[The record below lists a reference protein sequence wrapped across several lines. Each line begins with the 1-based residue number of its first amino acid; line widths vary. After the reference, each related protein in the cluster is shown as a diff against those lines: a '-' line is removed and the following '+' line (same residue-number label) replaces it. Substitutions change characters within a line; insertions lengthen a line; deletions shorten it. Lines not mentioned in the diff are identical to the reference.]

1 MAQVTEAPIREGE
14 LGWYVIHV
22 FTGQEEKIKGF
33 LEEEAKRLGI
43 SDQITQVLIPKED
56 VIEMRDGKKKA
67 KTRTFFPG
75 YMLVE
80 MILNKTTEHLILNTP
95 QVINFVGPKN
105 RPVPLRRYEV
115 DRILG
120 QQDKAADVELIELPF
135 QVGDTIKVIDGPFKD
150 FTGIVREIN
159 MPKRKAKVMVSIF
172 GRSTPIELDFLQIS
186 TELGTS

>member
-1 MAQVTEAPIREGE
+1 
-14 LGWYVIHV
+14 
-22 FTGQEEKIKGF
+22 
-33 LEEEAKRLGI
+33 
-43 SDQITQVLIPKED
+43 
-56 VIEMRDGKKKA
+56 MRDGKKKA

-80 MILNKTTEHLILNTP
+80 MVLNKNTEHLILNTP

-105 RPVPLRRYEV
+105 RPVPLRRHEV

-120 QQDKAADVELIELPF
+120 QQDKAADMELIELPF
-135 QVGDTIKVIDGPFKD
+135 NVNDTIKVIDGPFKD

>member
-1 MAQVTEAPIREGE
+1 MAQVTDAPIREGE

-33 LEEEAKRLGI
+33 LEEESKRLGI
-43 SDQITQVLIPKED
+43 ADQITQVLIPKED

-105 RPVPLRRYEV
+105 RPVPLRRHEV
-115 DRILG
+115 ERILG
-120 QQDKAADVELIELPF
+120 QQDKAADTELIELPF
-135 QVGDTIKVIDGPFKD
+135 QVGDTIKVIDGPFTD
-150 FTGIVREIN
+150 FNGTIEEVKPEKG
-159 MPKRKAKVMVSIF
+159 KVKVLISIF
-172 GRSTPIELDFLQIS
+172 GRATPVELDFVQVEKS
-186 TELGTS
+186 